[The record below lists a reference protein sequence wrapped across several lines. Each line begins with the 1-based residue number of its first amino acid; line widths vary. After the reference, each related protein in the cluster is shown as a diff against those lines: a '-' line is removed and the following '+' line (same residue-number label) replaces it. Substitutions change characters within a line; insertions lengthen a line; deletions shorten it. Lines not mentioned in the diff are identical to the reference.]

1 MVTLMDKRR
10 IFVFVDNSN
19 IFIEGQK
26 IFGEMHCNRELGL
39 RYRLDF
45 GKLFEYIAG
54 TRGNIFF
61 ETDSGT
67 TFPKLY
73 GSEPPKMD
81 SLWKFLRNFGVDVQ
95 VFQRNYFNKEKEVD
109 SALIWDAAELIL
121 TEVRKEGDIIAIAGG
136 DKDFLKINKKGQEKG
151 YIVEYYCWNHSA
163 NEEIRY
169 LENFH
174 NLTDIIKKIG
184 FVEKDRFEHNF
195 GEVNWG
201 KAVPYSGTLAKEFKL
216 K

>member
-1 MVTLMDKRR
+1 MDTHR
-10 IFVFVDNSN
+10 IFIFVDNSN

-26 IFGEMHCNRELGL
+26 EYGNSHFNRELGL

-45 GKLFEYIAG
+45 GKLFEYIARS
-54 TRGNIFF
+54 RGDIFF
-61 ETDSGT
+61 DTDSGK

-81 SLWKFLRNFGVDVQ
+81 SLWKFLKNFGVDVQ
-95 VFQRNYFNKEKEVD
+95 VFQRNAFNKEKEVD

-121 TEVRKEGDIIAIAGG
+121 TEAKKEGDIIAIAGG
-136 DKDFLKINKKGQEKG
+136 DKDFLKINTKGQEKG
-151 YIVEYYCWNHSA
+151 YEVEYYCWYHSA
-163 NEEIRY
+163 CHEIKH

-174 NLTDIIKKIG
+174 NLTAVIDKIG
-184 FVEKDRFEHNF
+184 FVEKDRFEHNY

-201 KAVPYSGTLAKEFKL
+201 KVVPYSGIPTKEFKL